1 MVGGS
6 YFLQP
11 VSKWK
16 QANQERKRHM
26 SKNTTRKSVAVISAV
41 ALGFAALS
49 APAAY
54 AVGTVDGKVTLAAS
68 AGTTYTMLANEKFDL
83 VSNFSTAA
91 DNGTNLK
98 FYVTD
103 ANSISKFDVTNSDSL
118 TTVDTPAGAKTEA
131 NTTNYAA
138 GQPGATDVVIT
149 NSGSDS
155 LITLLLASAG
165 IEVGDAVVV
174 TGST

>member
-1 MVGGS
+1 
-6 YFLQP
+6 
-11 VSKWK
+11 
-16 QANQERKRHM
+16 M

-91 DNGTNLK
+91 DNATNLK

-103 ANSISKFDVTNSDSL
+103 ANSISRFDVTNSDSL
-118 TTVDTPAGAKTEA
+118 TTVDAAATFSEGTSTGYTASAVIAGHTV
-131 NTTNYAA
+131 TN
-138 GQPGATDVVIT
+138 
-149 NSGSDS
+149 NGSDS
-155 LITLLLASAG
+155 RFNDSGRRFWIQRR
-165 IEVGDAVVV
+165 
-174 TGST
+174 